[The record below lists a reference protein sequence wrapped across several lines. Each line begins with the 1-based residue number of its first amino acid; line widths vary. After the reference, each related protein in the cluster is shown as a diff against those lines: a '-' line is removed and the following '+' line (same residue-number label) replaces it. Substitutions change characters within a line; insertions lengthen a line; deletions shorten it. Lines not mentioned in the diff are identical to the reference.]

1 MGLVMRAARAPRFFS
16 SVRLATIKWTALAAL
31 VIFLLGLQIANWL
44 VFHSASPALNLV
56 WLSVLVLAIVV
67 AAHFTI
73 FRVVESREG
82 VLEMRA
88 RDLAIADERLRI
100 SKEMHDGVAQVLAYC
115 NTKLL
120 AVDEFLAA
128 GRTAE
133 AREHL
138 EDLARTS
145 REIYADVREG
155 ILGLQTVSLQEPLA
169 TALRA
174 YVENWQDQCGIKAEL
189 VVDEEFSLE
198 PSEELQLVRIVQEAL
213 SNVRKHSKARTA
225 RIEMKAASEA
235 MTLVVEDDGAGFR
248 TARIGPG
255 RFPRFGLSTMKQ
267 RADSI
272 NARLAIE
279 SEPGRGTRVQL
290 DVPRCQ

>member
-1 MGLVMRAARAPRFFS
+1 MRMPRAPRFFS
-16 SVRLATIKWTALAAL
+16 SVRLATIKRIALAAL
-31 VIFLLGLQIANWL
+31 VIFLVGLQITNWL
-44 VFHSASPALNLV
+44 VFRSASPAWNLAG
-56 WLSVLVLAIVV
+56 LSALVLAIAV

-73 FRVVESREG
+73 FRVVERHEG
-82 VLEMRA
+82 VLEKRA

-115 NTKLL
+115 NAKLL

-133 AREHL
+133 AREQL
-138 EDLARTS
+138 EDLARTV
-145 REIYADVREG
+145 RETYADVREDM
-155 ILGLQTVSLQEPLA
+155 LGLQTVSLQDPLA
-169 TALRA
+169 AALRA
-174 YVENWQDQCGIKAEL
+174 YVEGWQDQSGITAEL
-189 VVDEEFSLE
+189 VVDEGFSLE

-213 SNVRKHSKARTA
+213 SNVRKHSKATTA
-225 RIEMKAASEA
+225 RIEMKTAGEA
-235 MTLVVEDDGAGFR
+235 RTLVVEDDGTGFR
-248 TARIGPG
+248 PASIGPG

-272 NARLAIE
+272 HARLAIE

-290 DVPRCQ
+290 DLPRSH